1 MEKPLQWHPA
11 FQAVLQIEFAEEAK
25 YLQFLKEY
33 NLTDSPLRID
43 TLIIKVDAG
52 VKIQKKIG
60 RIFRRYNII
69 EYKGPKDS
77 HTVNSFFKVN
87 SYAGLLQ
94 SGTRREREIPP
105 EEITIT
111 LVGNHYPRKLIAF
124 LKTRYGVRVENPYPG
139 IFYIEGLLFPI
150 QVLVQRKL
158 EQGENLWLNCLR
170 QDLDGTKDVEALARA
185 YKGKDK
191 DPLYSAAMD
200 LIVRA
205 NRKVY
210 EEGMRM
216 CDALNELFADKLELQ
231 RMEGITEGKTEGKA
245 EGKAEDILMFLEEMG
260 SVPSSL
266 REKILAQQDLNLLS
280 RWLKLAAK
288 AENLQEFERRIL

>member
-11 FQAVLQIEFAEEAK
+11 FQAVLQIEFA
-25 YLQFLKEY
+25 
-33 NLTDSPLRID
+33 
-43 TLIIKVDAG
+43 
-52 VKIQKKIG
+52 
-60 RIFRRYNII
+60 
-69 EYKGPKDS
+69 
-77 HTVNSFFKVN
+77 
-87 SYAGLLQ
+87 
-94 SGTRREREIPP
+94 

-210 EEGMRM
+210 EEGRRM
-216 CDALNELFADKLELQ
+216 CDALNELFADKLERQ
-231 RMEGITEGKTEGKA
+231 RMEGIMEGKTEGKA
-245 EGKAEDILMFLEEMG
+245 EGKDEDILMFLEEMG

>member
-1 MEKPLQWHPA
+1 MGKPLQWHPA
-11 FQAVLQIEFAEEAK
+11 FQAVLQIEFAEEAEH
-25 YLQFLKEY
+25 LQFLKEY

-43 TLIIKVDAG
+43 TLIVKKEKG
-52 VKIQKKIG
+52 VKLRKKIG
-60 RIFRRYNII
+60 RIFRRCNII

-77 HTVNSFFKVN
+77 HTVNRFFKVN

-94 SGTRREREIPP
+94 SSTRREREIPP

-111 LVGNHYPRKLIAF
+111 LVGNHYPGKLIAF
-124 LKTRYGVRVENPYPG
+124 LKMQYKAQVENPYPG
-139 IFYIEGLLFPI
+139 VFYIEGLLFPV
-150 QVLVQRKL
+150 QVLVQREL
-158 EQGENLWLNCLR
+158 DQGENLWLNCLR
-170 QDLDGTKDVEALARA
+170 QDLDGVKDVEALARA

-191 DPLYSAAMD
+191 DPLYSSAMD

-210 EEGMRM
+210 EEGTRM
-216 CDALNELFADKLELQ
+216 CDALNELFADKLECQ
-231 RMEGITEGKTEGKA
+231 RNEGKTEGKA
-245 EGKAEDILMFLEEMG
+245 EGKAEDILMLLEEIAA
-260 SVPSSL
+260 VPNSL

-288 AENLQEFERRIL
+288 AENLQEFEQRMYRSI

>member
-11 FQAVLQIEFAEEAK
+11 FQAVLQIEFAEEAEH
-25 YLQFLKEY
+25 LQFLKEY

-43 TLIIKVDAG
+43 TLIVKMEAG
-52 VKIQKKIG
+52 VRLRKKIG

-245 EGKAEDILMFLEEMG
+245 EDILMFLEEMG

>member
-11 FQAVLQIEFAEEAK
+11 FQAVLQIEFAEEAEH
-25 YLQFLKEY
+25 LQFLKEY

-43 TLIIKVDAG
+43 TLIVKMEAG
-52 VKIQKKIG
+52 VRLRKKIG

-124 LKTRYGVRVENPYPG
+124 LKMRYGVRVENPYPG

-216 CDALNELFADKLELQ
+216 CDALNELFADKLELR

>member
-1 MEKPLQWHPA
+1 MKRTLQWHPA
-11 FQAVLQIEFAEEAK
+11 FQAAMQIELAQEADK
-25 YLQFLKEY
+25 LQFLKEF
-33 NLTDSPLRID
+33 NLTNGPLRVD
-43 TLIIKVDAG
+43 TLVIKADRG
-52 VKIQKKIG
+52 VRIQKRIG
-60 RIFRRYNII
+60 RIFRQYNIL
-69 EYKGPKDS
+69 EYKSPSKS
-77 HTVNSFFKVN
+77 HTVNGFFKVM

-216 CDALNELFADKLELQ
+216 CDALNELFADKLERQ
-231 RMEGITEGKTEGKA
+231 RMEGIMEGKTEGKA